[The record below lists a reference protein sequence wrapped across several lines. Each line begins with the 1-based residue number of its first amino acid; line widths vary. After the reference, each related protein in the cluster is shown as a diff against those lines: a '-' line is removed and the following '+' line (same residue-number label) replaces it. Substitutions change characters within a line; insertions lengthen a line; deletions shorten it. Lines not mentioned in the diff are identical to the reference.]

1 MTLLSLIPLGDGD
14 WRLIACEGES
24 LAMTPRPVAA
34 PQMLFRWS
42 QGTISEFCDAWLYAG
57 APHHMAV
64 CYGHLGSAIEKLGD
78 LMGLEVVSV

>member
-1 MTLLSLIPLGDGD
+1 
-14 WRLIACEGES
+14 
-24 LAMTPRPVAA
+24 MTPRPVAA